1 MKHWTLQRKWTYAS
15 GLSIFLSFFMMC
27 VILFFSLYNWL
38 LISEEKMAQ
47 NTLHEVV
54 NFFESKGPI
63 ISIQDIQRNK
73 TLLNQLVNQ
82 KQSVRILNADGI
94 EVLRINDASPFPSFS
109 PTLTAD
115 FQKDKLNNQ
124 LLLHKVAETDF
135 GLFKGYVEISH
146 SLENFSQLMRYILI
160 AMVIFTFIALVLSAL
175 IGYSLSSILLKPLKE
190 LRNEMQEAK
199 QTKFSK
205 EVSFQYAT
213 NDEIGELLTIY
224 KQLMNEVSETI
235 TRQDE
240 FIHNVSHELRTP
252 IQVVEGHLSLLN
264 RWGKEDRD
272 VLDDSLHISLTEV
285 QKMKLLIEEMLKL
298 AKREY
303 STERLESNISM
314 VVYDLQQKYRILAP
328 TVEIRFEGKEIYT
341 LAIPATALEQIV
353 GNLIDNAI
361 KYNNNQ
367 PKIVVQVMQD
377 DTQTI
382 LTVIDN
388 GIGIPNELLPKVFDR
403 FFVVNEARTKTKG
416 GSGLGLSIVKRL
428 VSEYNGNIY
437 IQSTENKGTKIDI
450 IFSKKTNEE

>member
-1 MKHWTLQRKWTYAS
+1 MRNWTLQRKWTYAS

-27 VILFFSLYNWL
+27 LILFFSLYNWL
-38 LISEEKMAQ
+38 LISEEKTAQ

-94 EVLRINDASPFPSFS
+94 EVLRINDASPFPNFS
-109 PTLTAD
+109 PTLTTD

-124 LLLHKVAETDF
+124 LLLHKVSEIDF

-146 SLENFSQLMRYILI
+146 SLENFSQLMRYIFI
-160 AMVIFTFIALVLSAL
+160 AMAIFTLIALVLSAL

-190 LRNEMQEAK
+190 LRSEMQEAK
-199 QTKFSK
+199 RTKFSK
-205 EVSFQYAT
+205 EVRFQYAT

-264 RWGKEDRD
+264 RWGKEDKD
-272 VLDDSLHISLTEV
+272 VLDDSLQISLTEV

-298 AKREY
+298 AKREHSY
-303 STERLESNISM
+303 EQKETNIST
-314 VVYDLQQKYRILAP
+314 VVYDLQQKYRILSP
-328 TVEIRFEGKEIYT
+328 TVEISFNGNNNEK
-341 LAIPATALEQIV
+341 LPIPTTALEQII

-361 KYNNNQ
+361 KYNVNR
-367 PKIVVQVMQD
+367 PKIAVQVTHN

-382 LTVIDN
+382 LTIEDN
-388 GIGIPNELLPKVFDR
+388 GIGMPAALLPKIFDR
-403 FFVVNEARTKTKG
+403 FFVVDEARTKTKG
-416 GSGLGLSIVKRL
+416 GTGLGLSIVKRL
-428 VSEYNGNIY
+428 VSEYDGE
-437 IQSTENKGTKIDI
+437 IQVESVENEGTKFNI
-450 IFSKKTNEE
+450 IFSKFTKEE

>member
-1 MKHWTLQRKWTYAS
+1 MRNWTLQRKWTYAS

-27 VILFFSLYNWL
+27 LILFFSLYNWL
-38 LISEEKMAQ
+38 LISEEKTAQ

-94 EVLRINDASPFPSFS
+94 EVLRINDASPFPNFS
-109 PTLTAD
+109 PTLTTD

-124 LLLHKVAETDF
+124 LLLHKVSEIDF

-146 SLENFSQLMRYILI
+146 SLENFSQLMRYIFI
-160 AMVIFTFIALVLSAL
+160 AMIIFTLIALVISAL

-190 LRNEMQEAK
+190 LRSEMQEAK
-199 QTKFSK
+199 RTKFSK
-205 EVSFQYAT
+205 EVRFQYAT

-264 RWGKEDRD
+264 RWGKEDKD
-272 VLDDSLHISLTEV
+272 VLDDSLQISLTEV
-285 QKMKLLIEEMLKL
+285 QRMKLLIEEMLKL
-298 AKREY
+298 AKREHSY
-303 STERLESNISM
+303 EQKETIISA
-314 VVYDLQQKYRILAP
+314 VVYDLQQKYRILSP
-328 TVEIRFEGKEIYT
+328 TVEISFNGNNNVK
-341 LAIPATALEQIV
+341 LPIPTTALEQII

-361 KYNNNQ
+361 KYNVNR
-367 PKIVVQVMQD
+367 PKIAIQVTQN

-382 LTVIDN
+382 LSIEDN
-388 GIGIPNELLPKVFDR
+388 GIGIPAALLPKIFDR
-403 FFVVNEARTKTKG
+403 FFVVDEARTKTKG
-416 GSGLGLSIVKRL
+416 GTGLGLSIVKRL
-428 VSEYNGNIY
+428 ISEYEGD
-437 IQSTENKGTKIDI
+437 IQVESVENEGTKFNI
-450 IFSKKTNEE
+450 IFSKLEKEE

>member
-1 MKHWTLQRKWTYAS
+1 MKHGTLQRKWTYAS

-38 LISEEKMAQ
+38 LISEEKIAQ
-47 NTLHEVV
+47 NTLQEVV
-54 NFFESKGPI
+54 HFFESKGPI

-109 PTLTAD
+109 QNLNAE
-115 FQKDKLNNQ
+115 FQKDKLNDQ
-124 LLLHKVAETDF
+124 LLLHKTAEIDF

-146 SLENFSQLMRYILI
+146 SLESFTQLMRYILL
-160 AMVIFTFIALVLSAL
+160 AMLIFTFIALALSAL
-175 IGYSLSSILLKPLKE
+175 IGYSLSSILLRPLKE
-190 LRNEMQEAK
+190 LRDEMQEAK
-199 QTKFSK
+199 RTKFSK
-205 EVSFQYAT
+205 EVRFLYAT

-224 KQLMNEVSETI
+224 QQLMNEVSETI

-272 VLDDSLHISLTEV
+272 VLDDSLQISLTEV
-285 QKMKLLIEEMLKL
+285 QKMKLLIEEMIKL
-298 AKREY
+298 AKREQ
-303 STERLESNISM
+303 SDERIESNISKI
-314 VVYDLQQKYRILAP
+314 VDDLQQKYRILSP
-328 TVEIRFEGKEIYT
+328 SVSIKYEGNEIET
-341 LAIPATALEQIV
+341 LPIPATTLEQIL

-361 KYNNNQ
+361 KYNINQ
-367 PKIVVQVMQD
+367 PEIIVKVACD
-377 DTQTI
+377 YKHTCLSI
-382 LTVIDN
+382 IDN
-388 GIGIPNELLPKVFDR
+388 GIGIPNEMLPKIFDR
-403 FFVVNEARTKTKG
+403 FFVVDKARTKTKG

-428 VSEYNGNIY
+428 VSEYKGKIY
-437 IQSTENKGTKIDI
+437 VESKENKGTKFDI
-450 IFSKKTNEE
+450 IFSKMTKEE

>member
-1 MKHWTLQRKWTYAS
+1 MRNWTLQRKWTYAS

-27 VILFFSLYNWL
+27 LILFFSLYNWL
-38 LISEEKMAQ
+38 LISEEKTAQ

-94 EVLRINDASPFPSFS
+94 EVLRINDASPFPNFS
-109 PTLTAD
+109 PTLTTD

-124 LLLHKVAETDF
+124 LLLHKVSEIDF

-146 SLENFSQLMRYILI
+146 SLENFSQLMRYIFI
-160 AMVIFTFIALVLSAL
+160 AMAIFTLIALVLSAL

-190 LRNEMQEAK
+190 LRSEMQEAK
-199 QTKFSK
+199 RTKFSK
-205 EVSFQYAT
+205 EVRFQYAT

-264 RWGKEDRD
+264 RWGKEDKD
-272 VLDDSLHISLTEV
+272 VLDDSLQISLTEV
-285 QKMKLLIEEMLKL
+285 QRMKLLIEEMLKL
-298 AKREY
+298 AKREHSY
-303 STERLESNISM
+303 EQKETIIST
-314 VVYDLQQKYRILAP
+314 VVYDLQQKYRILSP
-328 TVEIRFEGKEIYT
+328 TVEISFNGNNNVE
-341 LAIPATALEQIV
+341 LPIPTTALEQII

-361 KYNNNQ
+361 KYNVNR
-367 PKIVVQVMQD
+367 PKIAIQVTQN

-382 LTVIDN
+382 LSIEDN
-388 GIGIPNELLPKVFDR
+388 GIGIPAALLPKIFDR
-403 FFVVNEARTKTKG
+403 FFVVDEARTKTKG
-416 GSGLGLSIVKRL
+416 GTGLGLSIVKRL
-428 VSEYNGNIY
+428 ISEYEGD
-437 IQSTENKGTKIDI
+437 IQVESVENEGTKFNI
-450 IFSKKTNEE
+450 IFSKLEKEE

>member
-1 MKHWTLQRKWTYAS
+1 MRNWTLQRKWTYAS

-27 VILFFSLYNWL
+27 LILFFSLYNWL
-38 LISEEKMAQ
+38 LISEEKTAQ

-94 EVLRINDASPFPSFS
+94 EVLRINDASPFPNFS
-109 PTLTAD
+109 PTLTTD

-124 LLLHKVAETDF
+124 LLLHKVSEIDF

-146 SLENFSQLMRYILI
+146 SLENFSQLMRYIFI
-160 AMVIFTFIALVLSAL
+160 AMVIFTLIALVISAL

-190 LRNEMQEAK
+190 LRSEMQEAK
-199 QTKFSK
+199 RTKFSK
-205 EVSFQYAT
+205 EVRFQYAT

-264 RWGKEDRD
+264 RWGKEDKD
-272 VLDDSLHISLTEV
+272 VLDDSLQISLTEV
-285 QKMKLLIEEMLKL
+285 QRMKLLIEEMLKL
-298 AKREY
+298 AKREHSY
-303 STERLESNISM
+303 EQKETIIST
-314 VVYDLQQKYRILAP
+314 VVYDLQQKYRILSP
-328 TVEIRFEGKEIYT
+328 TVEISFNGNNNIK
-341 LAIPATALEQIV
+341 LPIPTTALEQII

-361 KYNNNQ
+361 KYNVNR
-367 PKIVVQVMQD
+367 PKIAIQVTQN

-382 LTVIDN
+382 LSIEDN
-388 GIGIPNELLPKVFDR
+388 GIGIPAALLPKIFDR
-403 FFVVNEARTKTKG
+403 FFVVDEARTKTKG
-416 GSGLGLSIVKRL
+416 GTGLGLSIVKRL
-428 VSEYNGNIY
+428 ISEYEGD
-437 IQSTENKGTKIDI
+437 IQVESVENEGTKFNI
-450 IFSKKTNEE
+450 IFSKLEKEE

>member
-1 MKHWTLQRKWTYAS
+1 MRNWTLQRKWTYAS

-27 VILFFSLYNWL
+27 LILFFSLYNWL
-38 LISEEKMAQ
+38 LISEEKTAQ

-94 EVLRINDASPFPSFS
+94 EVLRINDASPFPNFS
-109 PTLTAD
+109 PTLTTD

-124 LLLHKVAETDF
+124 LLLHKVSETDF

-146 SLENFSQLMRYILI
+146 SLENFSQLMRYIFI
-160 AMVIFTFIALVLSAL
+160 AMVIFTLIALVISAL

-190 LRNEMQEAK
+190 LRSEMQEAK
-199 QTKFSK
+199 RTKFSK
-205 EVSFQYAT
+205 EVRFQYAT

-264 RWGKEDRD
+264 RWGKEDKD
-272 VLDDSLHISLTEV
+272 VLDDSLQISLTEV
-285 QKMKLLIEEMLKL
+285 QRMKLLIEEMLKL
-298 AKREY
+298 AKREHSY
-303 STERLESNISM
+303 EQKETIISA
-314 VVYDLQQKYRILAP
+314 VVYDLQQKYRILSP
-328 TVEIRFEGKEIYT
+328 TVEISFNGNNNVK
-341 LAIPATALEQIV
+341 LPIPTTALEQII

-361 KYNNNQ
+361 KYNVNR
-367 PKIVVQVMQD
+367 PKIAIQVTQN

-382 LTVIDN
+382 LSIEDN
-388 GIGIPNELLPKVFDR
+388 GIGIPAALLPKIFDR
-403 FFVVNEARTKTKG
+403 FFVVDEARTKTKG
-416 GSGLGLSIVKRL
+416 GTGLGLSIVKRL
-428 VSEYNGNIY
+428 ISEYEGD
-437 IQSTENKGTKIDI
+437 IQVESVENECTKFNI
-450 IFSKKTNEE
+450 IFSKLEKEE